1 MVNRAER
8 LTDTRRLQLG
18 RMAVCCVALGLLPAC
33 AYLRGNGTGESAT
46 SGSAYMPVTFDG
58 VPNSLE
64 DGARDAVSIRAGAP
78 TSLLDVRRRANQ
90 AADTLQEYLASEG
103 YFAAV
108 VTPDLVEDMDMT
120 PRLDV
125 DPGERFTIAS
135 VTLAGTG
142 DLPEEVLT
150 RLELVSDELGIGTW
164 AVTEDIESLDKR
176 LVTTLRKAG
185 YAFAESEG
193 IDALASRADSTLE
206 LTYSLSPGPRVRLG
220 DLIVPVDLKTRPG
233 AIRTLR
239 NWQPGDF
246 YKPDTM
252 ETLRT
257 RLRSTD
263 LFDGIGVKI
272 AENPGTDGYHSVELQ
287 LSEGK
292 RRSISAGLSVSTS
305 EGAGATASWER
316 RNLTGVGDTLG
327 VDAQIATLT
336 SELTLSYERPNIGRY
351 GRDFSAETGIRAEE
365 TDAYDLQGVSAT
377 ASLSQP
383 FNDHFTL
390 SAGATIDATR
400 STDYELRSAGQD
412 EYVEQVTFSFP
423 LGATYDTVKQ
433 PLDPQAGNRIAL
445 GVEPGVSVGD
455 SEAPFTR
462 ITTSASTYRKITDR
476 LVAAVRAEAGTFL
489 GDDDVPV
496 DRKFYAGGGG
506 SVRGFEY
513 QSLSPTDTDGNI
525 IGGDAMFAASAE
537 LRFRHS
543 DRWGYVAFVDSGY
556 AAGSIDEAISE
567 MRMSA
572 GFGIRFYPGFG
583 PIRFDIAT
591 PLDRQEGEDPVQIY
605 VSIGQAF

>member
-1 MVNRAER
+1 M
-8 LTDTRRLQLG
+8 
-18 RMAVCCVALGLLPAC
+18 
-33 AYLRGNGTGESAT
+33 
-46 SGSAYMPVTFDG
+46 
-58 VPNSLE
+58 
-64 DGARDAVSIRAGAP
+64 
-78 TSLLDVRRRANQ
+78 
-90 AADTLQEYLASEG
+90 
-103 YFAAV
+103 
-108 VTPDLVEDMDMT
+108 
-120 PRLDV
+120 
-125 DPGERFTIAS
+125 
-135 VTLAGTG
+135 
-142 DLPEEVLT
+142 
-150 RLELVSDELGIGTW
+150 
-164 AVTEDIESLDKR
+164 
-176 LVTTLRKAG
+176 
-185 YAFAESEG
+185 
-193 IDALASRADSTLE
+193 
-206 LTYSLSPGPRVRLG
+206 
-220 DLIVPVDLKTRPG
+220 
-233 AIRTLR
+233 
-239 NWQPGDF
+239 
-246 YKPDTM
+246 
-252 ETLRT
+252 
-257 RLRSTD
+257 
-263 LFDGIGVKI
+263 
-272 AENPGTDGYHSVELQ
+272 
-287 LSEGK
+287 
-292 RRSISAGLSVSTS
+292 
-305 EGAGATASWER
+305 
-316 RNLTGVGDTLG
+316 
-327 VDAQIATLT
+327 DAQIATLT

-412 EYVEQVTFSFP
+412 EYVEQVTLSFP

-496 DRKFYAGGGG
+496 DQKFYAGGGG